1 MWVENNE
8 FKGFYVE
15 VESAILERMGQKYV
29 FVEYTNSEKVVM
41 DIKDGSIHC
50 GVASPII
57 PDFQQLANF
66 ADSYTTLDLITLVQQ
81 DTDNIGGIT
90 PEEVIKS
97 LFGKTVGVQA
107 RGIEYNLLREYRE
120 INIVEYETGT
130 VALEKLAI
138 GEVDAKIENK
148 EIALYHARMN
158 GWDIKPVGV
167 PLHSMVLAM
176 SFSKRVDPEIITRY
190 NAALKEIQNDS
201 TYDRIYNSWFGE

>member
-1 MWVENNE
+1 MFFLLLNVNNC
-8 FKGFYVE
+8 
-15 VESAILERMGQKYV
+15 STSLDAC
-29 FVEYTNSEKVVM
+29 
-41 DIKDGSIHC
+41 D
-50 GVASPII
+50 VA
-57 PDFQQLANF
+57 L
-66 ADSYTTLDLITLVQQ
+66 
-81 DTDNIGGIT
+81 
-90 PEEVIKS
+90 IKS

-176 SFSKRVDPEIITRY
+176 SFSKKVDPEIITRY
-190 NAALKEIQNDS
+190 NAALKEIRNDG